1 MMKRIAVVAALT
13 TLAACA
19 GVEPVGRNARAGE
32 PVMGGAAPAETAALP
47 PPQAA
52 PAQQGAAPDQR
63 LAPPPAETAQAEPT
77 SPPQDSGGGDDGAIV
92 VPGQREMQVPPPNG
106 DPRSVAERIQDVRT
120 WDRCVTDAQATD
132 SDPMR
137 PQFDTPEEY
146 CRQRLGMASRTAVPA
161 SRVQQRRR

>member
-19 GVEPVGRNARAGE
+19 GVQPVGRTARSGE
-32 PVMGGAAPAETAALP
+32 PVMGGAASPAEAPALP
-47 PPQAA
+47 PPTQQA
-52 PAQQGAAPDQR
+52 AAPDQR
-63 LAPPPAETAQAEPT
+63 LAPPPAETAQAEP
-77 SPPQDSGGGDDGAIV
+77 SSAPQDSGGGDDDNGAIV

-106 DPRSVAERIQDVRT
+106 DPRSAAERMQDVRT

-146 CRQRLGMASRTAVPA
+146 CRQALGMASRTGVPA
-161 SRVQQRRR
+161 SRLQQRRR

>member
-32 PVMGGAAPAETAALP
+32 PVMGGAAAPAETAALP

-52 PAQQGAAPDQR
+52 PAQQGADER

-77 SPPQDSGGGDDGAIV
+77 SPPQDSGGADDDGAIV

-106 DPRSVAERIQDVRT
+106 DPRSVAERMQDVRT

-146 CRQRLGMASRTAVPA
+146 CRQTLGMASRTAVPA
-161 SRVQQRRR
+161 SRLQQRRR